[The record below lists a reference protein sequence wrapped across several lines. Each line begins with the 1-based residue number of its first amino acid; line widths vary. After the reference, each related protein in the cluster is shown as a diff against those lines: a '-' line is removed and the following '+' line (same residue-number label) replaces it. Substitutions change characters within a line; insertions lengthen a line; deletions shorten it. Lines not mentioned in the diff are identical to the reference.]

1 MKHWVFT
8 CYICDILD
16 NTIMKRSFLKKWEA
30 EKWGIKQ
37 IAKHKKIDEW
47 YYDILQESVDD

>member
-8 CYICDILD
+8 YYICDILD

-30 EKWGIKQ
+30 EKWDTKQ
-37 IAKHKKIDEW
+37 ITKHKKIDEW
-47 YYDILQESVDD
+47 FYDIIQTSEDD